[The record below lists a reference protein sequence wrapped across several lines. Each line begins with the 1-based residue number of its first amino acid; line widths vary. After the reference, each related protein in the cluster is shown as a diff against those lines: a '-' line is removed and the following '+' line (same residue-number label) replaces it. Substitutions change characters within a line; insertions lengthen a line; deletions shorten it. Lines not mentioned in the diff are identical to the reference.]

1 MQSPGTHYILD
12 TNLFFNMEAGMG
24 MGDKTEDIIVTITG
38 LIRARKSQGDLFYM
52 PPRIMEELLSFF
64 EDENQ
69 PFLRE
74 FLSELI
80 IKSPEI
86 QNMQINAGMFYK
98 VINEIRVRSYRGMDI
113 GEEEMRKTGA
123 MFMGKEMVDKK
134 GFEMAVGPAIK
145 KFRERYRN
153 ATRVGFLDSL
163 ADLDIIMLAKELNGI
178 VITADEGVTKWGRMF
193 GVIELPPAVFAER
206 MRQ

>member
-1 MQSPGTHYILD
+1 
-12 TNLFFNMEAGMG
+12 MG
-24 MGDKTEDIIVTITG
+24 MGDKTEDIIVTMTG